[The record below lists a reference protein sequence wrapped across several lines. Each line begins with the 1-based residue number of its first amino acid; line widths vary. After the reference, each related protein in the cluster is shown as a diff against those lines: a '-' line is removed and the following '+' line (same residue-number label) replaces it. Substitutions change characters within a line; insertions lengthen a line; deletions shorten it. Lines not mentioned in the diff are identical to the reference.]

1 MADVDDGT
9 EEQVA
14 LDESQEIAAISNLIT
29 ENLPQLKF
37 DNKDKKPLGH
47 GYLQYEDLDYEM
59 LVSMQWQHQTRQA
72 ALGIRNKKPKEKG
85 DGTSIRQQT
94 IVWFHEALKV
104 AQDEIAIGTGKER
117 EARWRQSARGGTRS
131 LTDGLA
137 APVPAS
143 GNAYNANVNAT
154 IVAQKV
160 FSSHFIWTL

>member
-1 MADVDDGT
+1 MDH
-9 EEQVA
+9 
-14 LDESQEIAAISNLIT
+14 ISH
-29 ENLPQLKF
+29 E
-37 DNKDKKPLGH
+37 KPLGR

-59 LVSMQWQHQTRQA
+59 LVSMRRQHQTRQA
-72 ALGIRNKKPKEKG
+72 ALGVRNKKPKEKG
-85 DGTSIRQQT
+85 DRTVSIRRQT
-94 IVWFHEALKV
+94 IVQFHEALKA

-143 GNAYNANVNAT
+143 GNAYNADVNAT

-160 FSSHFIWTL
+160 FSSHFIWIL